1 MTPVDDKSEV
11 DYSRPMIDSADD
23 PNTDNPG
30 HGDVL
35 PPTNQHVKQYAAVR
49 NAHETELIED
59 YVELIGDLL
68 KHQGEARST
77 DIATRMGVSQAT
89 VAKMMCRLKSL
100 DLVASKPYRSLF
112 LTQAG
117 EAMAEE
123 SSKRHAIVLQF
134 LRALGVS
141 DQTARIDAEGMEHH
155 VSQETLDIMQRFACQ
170 LTPGH
175 QREG

>member
-1 MTPVDDKSEV
+1 MCFTGEVADKSEV
-11 DYSRPMIDSADD
+11 DYSRPMINASDD

-30 HGDVL
+30 HEDAL
-35 PPTNQHVKQYAAVR
+35 PPTTQHAKQYAAVR

-77 DIATRMGVSQAT
+77 DVATRMGVSQAT
-89 VAKMMCRLKSL
+89 VAKMMRRLKSL
-100 DLVASKPYRSLF
+100 DLVVSKPYRSLF
-112 LTQAG
+112 LTRAG

-134 LRALGVS
+134 LRALGV
-141 DQTARIDAEGMEHH
+141 DDDTARIDAEGMEHH
-155 VSQETLDIMQRFACQ
+155 VSQETLDIMQRFAHEQ
-170 LTPGH
+170 TPV
-175 QREG
+175 Q